1 MPLARAAVQ
10 HGIDEPLAIEEV
22 EIASPIGREVLV
34 RTLATGVCG
43 SDLHMLKGEMGRPL
57 PTIPGHESAGVVEAV
72 GPQVTH
78 VQPGDHVV
86 CCLSTFCGECERCL
100 SGQPNICER
109 RDLDVRPEGTPP
121 RISQGGEPV
130 HQFARV
136 SGFAEL
142 LLVHENTVVQ
152 VPADTPMEQAAL
164 VGCSVVTGVGA
175 VFNTAR
181 LEPGSTAA
189 VFGAGGVG
197 LSVIQGARLA
207 GAREVIAVDMRDD
220 KLEVARGFGATQV
233 VNASRDDPVRAIRD
247 LVRHGVDYAFEAIGL
262 ARTTEQAFVAT
273 RPGGTA
279 VLVGIIPDG
288 VNIELS
294 GRHLLADRRLMGSSM
309 GSNRFRFDIPKY
321 LDLYRQGR
329 LQLDEL
335 ISHRSTLDR
344 VNEAFTAMEA
354 GERTRTVLTF
364 G

>member
-10 HGIDEPLAIEEV
+10 HGIDQPLAIEEV

-34 RTLATGVCG
+34 RTVATGVCG
-43 SDLHMLKGEMGRPL
+43 SDLHMLKGELGRPL
-57 PTIPGHESAGVVEAV
+57 PTIPGHESAGFVEAV
-72 GPQVTH
+72 GPGVTH
-78 VQPGDHVV
+78 VRPGDHVV

-109 RDLDVRPEGTPP
+109 RDFDGRPEGAPP

-130 HQFARV
+130 HQFARI

-142 LLVHENTVVQ
+142 LLVHENTVVK
-152 VPADTPMEQAAL
+152 VPNDTPMEQAAL
-164 VGCSVVTGVGA
+164 VGCCVITGVGA

-207 GAREVIAVDMRDD
+207 GAREVIAIDLRDD

-262 ARTTEQAFVAT
+262 ARTAEQAFAST

-288 VNIELS
+288 VNVEVS
-294 GRHLLADRRLMGSSM
+294 GRQLLADRRLIGSSM

-321 LDLYRQGR
+321 LELYRQGR
-329 LQLDEL
+329 LMLDEL
-335 ISHRSTLDR
+335 ISHRAPLDG
-344 VNEAFTAMEA
+344 VNEAFAAMEA

>member
-10 HGIDEPLAIEEV
+10 HAIDRPLAIEEV
-22 EIASPIGREVLV
+22 EVTSPIGREVLV
-34 RTLATGVCG
+34 RTVATGVCG

-57 PTIPGHESAGVVEAV
+57 PTIPGHESASVVEAV
-72 GPQVTH
+72 GPGVTH
-78 VQPGDHVV
+78 VRPGDHVV

-109 RDLDVRPEGTPP
+109 RDLDERPEGAPS
-121 RISQGGEPV
+121 RISQAGEPI

-142 LLVHENTVVQ
+142 LLVHDNTVVQ
-152 VPADTPMEQAAL
+152 VPPDTPMEQDAL
-164 VGCSVVTGVGA
+164 VGCCVTTGVGA
-175 VFNTAR
+175 VVNTAR
-181 LEPGSTAA
+181 LTPGSTAA

-197 LSVIQGARLA
+197 LSVMQGARLA
-207 GAREVIAVDMRDD
+207 GAREIIAVDLRDE
-220 KLEVARGFGATQV
+220 KLEVARGFGATQT

-262 ARTTEQAFVAT
+262 ARTTEQAFAAT

-288 VNIELS
+288 VSIELS
-294 GRHLLADRRLMGSSM
+294 GRHLLADRRLVGSSM

-321 LDLYRQGR
+321 LQLYRQGR

-335 ISHRSTLDR
+335 ISHRAPLEG
-344 VNEAFTAMEA
+344 VNDAFTAMEA